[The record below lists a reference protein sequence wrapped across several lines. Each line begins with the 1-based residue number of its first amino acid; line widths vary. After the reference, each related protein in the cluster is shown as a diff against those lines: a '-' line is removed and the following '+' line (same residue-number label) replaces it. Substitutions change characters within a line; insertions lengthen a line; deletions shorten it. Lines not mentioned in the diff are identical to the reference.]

1 MNVLKISKA
10 QKLYMLQHL
19 FVLTLASLSKILS
32 NDRQWLRLCEKS
44 GNTRKVQLRDQ
55 LKPVAQ
61 FMSNRIPKG
70 CVRKFKT
77 VSKPKSFAAT
87 MNRMVDLEKF
97 TGDCKLY
104 HKLDDNTFLA
114 IIPYA
119 HMWRSFTNQIFSAEF
134 SKLYSS
140 NGMIPI
146 FVDLSITNSSRLV
159 REYNTQK
166 QGIVLVL
173 DSCWA
178 ERKKFWKVIVPEDC
192 DEIHEIYPGVRVK
205 GKAGWIPAKYVAHG
219 YAKNPSLYYRL
230 DGDVTT
236 VTFGFKPVRIH
247 KTVVQWGA

>member
-1 MNVLKISKA
+1 MNVEKKISKA

-32 NDRQWLRLCEKS
+32 NDRQWQRLCEKS

-114 IIPYA
+114 IISYA
-119 HMWRSFTNQIFSAEF
+119 HMWQSLTNQFF
-134 SKLYSS
+134 
-140 NGMIPI
+140 
-146 FVDLSITNSSRLV
+146 
-159 REYNTQK
+159 
-166 QGIVLVL
+166 
-173 DSCWA
+173 C
-178 ERKKFWKVIVPEDC
+178 
-192 DEIHEIYPGVRVK
+192 
-205 GKAGWIPAKYVAHG
+205 
-219 YAKNPSLYYRL
+219 
-230 DGDVTT
+230 
-236 VTFGFKPVRIH
+236 
-247 KTVVQWGA
+247 